1 MNGHRN
7 EGEYEIEDEY
17 EPGRSSEVKISAV
30 HYVKFKLSPEA
41 VEELADDGRPVS
53 LLVEHLDYRHE
64 TPLAD
69 AVRAS
74 LVEDLRSG

>member
-1 MNGHRN
+1 M
-7 EGEYEIEDEY
+7 
-17 EPGRSSEVKISAV
+17 
-30 HYVKFKLSPEA
+30 KFKLSPEA